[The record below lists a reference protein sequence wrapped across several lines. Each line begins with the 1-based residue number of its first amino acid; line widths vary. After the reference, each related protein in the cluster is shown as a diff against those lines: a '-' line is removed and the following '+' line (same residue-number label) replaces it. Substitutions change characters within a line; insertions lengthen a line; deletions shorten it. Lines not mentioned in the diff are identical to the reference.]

1 MNPVAWRLLSLLLV
15 LSAALPGAQAQN
27 VTEPT
32 LERIRANGTIY
43 VGHR

>member
-32 LERIRANGTIY
+32 L
-43 VGHR
+43 